1 MLWISRENEV
11 KYSHWKIQLTLA
23 NTLSSIS
30 KDWIEGVVDQLTD
43 RAEDNF

>member
-11 KYSHWKIQLTLA
+11 KYSDGKIQLTLA

-30 KDWIEGVVDQLTD
+30 KDWIERVVDQLTD